1 MRFSPIFNDLRPKM
15 DALGNPE
22 RIAIARPRVA
32 RNELPWG
39 KRAKRLSTLKGL
51 NRRAG
56 ARTITP
62 WHNHWP
68 GYWFMPFFQQRTVV
82 HFCATLPCAKNS
94 TGTSAGYWPIS
105 NASRLLLAV
114 SKTMFIS
121 CAPCRAPARRQRWSR
136 RSNADPRCGSRPEAL
151 ALATLPGRMVTGFS
165 PLDSRKSNRC
175 GDMSPDKR
183 STIARYHFKMSI
195 VNFCGGMNWNLTN
208 DICGNDST
216 LSGL

>member
-1 MRFSPIFNDLRPKM
+1 M

-105 NASRLLLAV
+105 NASRLSSAV

-121 CAPCRAPARRQRWSR
+121 CAPVAHLHGGRDGQGGQTRILAVDQSQRPGLARFCVAKWLRDFLHRLLANRIGAGIHRRTGGTSSQDFISR
-136 RSNADPRCGSRPEAL
+136 
-151 ALATLPGRMVTGFS
+151 
-165 PLDSRKSNRC
+165 
-175 GDMSPDKR
+175 
-183 STIARYHFKMSI
+183 
-195 VNFCGGMNWNLTN
+195 
-208 DICGNDST
+208 
-216 LSGL
+216 